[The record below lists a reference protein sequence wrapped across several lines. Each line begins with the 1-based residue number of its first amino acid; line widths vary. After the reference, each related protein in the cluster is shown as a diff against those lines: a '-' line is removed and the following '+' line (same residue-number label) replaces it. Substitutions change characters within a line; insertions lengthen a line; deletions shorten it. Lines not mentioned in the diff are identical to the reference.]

1 MDPQNITEEDLKKM
15 TPEEMREF
23 QKKQCIFCHI
33 IAGKIPSKKVYED
46 DRIIAI
52 LDINP
57 ATPGHVLVMPKEHY
71 MIMPQM
77 NDDDIKHIYVTAKVI
92 SQAQL
97 RGLSVEGTNVF
108 IANGYVAGQKAQHFM
123 LHVIP
128 RLQNDGLDFNLTES
142 TMPRETLEKYR
153 IALGKRLS
161 DLMGVEFK
169 RDTQRTAVVQQK
181 IEPSITK
188 TDKNEEDIQEEQEIE
203 GEIEEVEAEK
213 SQANGTDLDRIASLF
228 TGRSAASLIVEN
240 ESSEDIEEKDED
252 KKDKEETDEKDDR
265 NEEERYKDEKDE
277 NERDKNAENKKHE
290 TKKHDPVQ
298 QVSHKTSN
306 KYVASTKSTKFHT
319 LNCPFVKRIPLENRT
334 YFDSKIE
341 AEEKHERCNCVD

>member
-1 MDPQNITEEDLKKM
+1 MDQNITEEDLKKM

-46 DRIIAI
+46 DKIIAI

-77 NDDDIKHIYVTAKVI
+77 AEEDIKHIYVTAKVI

-97 RGLSVEGTNVF
+97 RGLSVEGTNIF

-128 RLQNDGLDFNLTES
+128 RLQNDGLNFNLNES

-153 IALGKRLS
+153 NALGKRLS

-169 RDTQRTAVVQQK
+169 KETPKNSIVQQK
-181 IEPSITK
+181 IDSRTSEHASNIS
-188 TDKNEEDIQEEQEIE
+188 EEDYSKQEDRQEIDS
-203 GEIEEVEAEK
+203 EIEEVEDSDSHSRE
-213 SQANGTDLDRIASLF
+213 NNLDKNNLNSIASLF
-228 TGRSAASLIVEN
+228 TGKSFPN
-240 ESSEDIEEKDED
+240 IEQDDEQ
-252 KKDKEETDEKDDR
+252 E
-265 NEEERYKDEKDE
+265 NEEEESYEEQEEKESKNKQANHNDKGAHRYI
-277 NERDKNAENKKHE
+277 
-290 TKKHDPVQ
+290 
-298 QVSHKTSN
+298 
-306 KYVASTKSTKFHT
+306 ASIKSTKFHN
-319 LNCPFVKRIPLENRT
+319 LNCPFVKRIPLENRE
-334 YFDSKIE
+334 YFDSRIE
-341 AEEKHERCNCVD
+341 AEKKHERCNCVD

>member
-1 MDPQNITEEDLKKM
+1 MDQNITEEDLKKM

-33 IAGKIPSKKVYED
+33 IEGKIPSKKVYED
-46 DRIIAI
+46 DKIIAI

-77 NDDDIKHIYVTAKVI
+77 AEEDIKHIYITAKVI

-128 RLQNDGLDFNLTES
+128 RLQNDGLNFNLKES

-153 IALGKRLS
+153 MALGKRLS

-169 RDTQRTAVVQQK
+169 RPETQKAPAVVQQK
-181 IEPSITK
+181 IESRIPQAHE
-188 TDKNEEDIQEEQEIE
+188 DEDEEENQEEQEVE
-203 GEIEEVEAEK
+203 GEIEEIESENQTEK
-213 SQANGTDLDRIASLF
+213 NGNDLDKIASLF
-228 TGRSAASLIVEN
+228 TGRSFTSQRTEH
-240 ESSEDIEEKDED
+240 SEDEDDKQDETEAEEESEEEQED
-252 KKDKEETDEKDDR
+252 DKEDE
-265 NEEERYKDEKDE
+265 E
-277 NERDKNAENKKHE
+277 NSNDHKK
-290 TKKHDPVQ
+290 TKST
-298 QVSHKTSN
+298 SHR
-306 KYVASTKSTKFHT
+306 YVASIKSTKFHT
-319 LNCPFVKRIPLENRT
+319 LNCPFVKRIPLENRE

-341 AEEKHERCNCVD
+341 AEKKHERCNCVD